1 MASVVKLKTT
11 DGGELIFLVQ
21 PDGSAGVRFDGI
33 VRDCD
38 AVQLRTFCNDLD
50 NILDSYTH
58 VGGIHD
64 LLPVSLAEPLE
75 PTMIDGMDY
84 NLDKLRRELLK
95 ALDADLCWLYHN
107 RRHQNAD
114 QFPVILGQAR
124 RWLYR
129 EAPPSFW
136 REFGNFPV
144 DAILSHAIQ
153 VQPIPS

>member
-11 DGGELIFLVQ
+11 NGGELVFLVQ
-21 PDGSAGVRFDGI
+21 PDGTATIRFQPTLGN
-33 VRDCD
+33 CD
-38 AVQLRTFCNDLD
+38 ADELRTFCNDLD
-50 NILDSYTH
+50 NVLDSYAH
-58 VGGIHD
+58 VGGIVD
-64 LLPVSLAEPLE
+64 LLPISLTEPLE
-75 PTMIDGMDY
+75 PMTIAGIDYD
-84 NLDKLRRELLK
+84 LDQRRRELLK
-95 ALDADLCWLYHN
+95 ALDADLCWLYH
-107 RRHQNAD
+107 RRRDHNAD

-136 REFGNFPV
+136 RDFAEFPV